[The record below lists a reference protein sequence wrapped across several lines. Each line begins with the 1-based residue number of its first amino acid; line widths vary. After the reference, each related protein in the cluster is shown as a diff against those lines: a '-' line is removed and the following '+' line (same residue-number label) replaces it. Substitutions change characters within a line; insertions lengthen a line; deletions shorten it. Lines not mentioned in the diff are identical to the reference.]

1 LKIVDSS
8 FLVEAILK
16 RKELLEEDSLLTV
29 DLAIYETANSIWKHQ
44 VLLKDVEDGLAYV
57 SILVGLIESGRILL
71 VSPGKE
77 LVEKAYSIAARNRRT
92 FHDAVFIA
100 LALQLGSELHTFDKG
115 QTQLLAKEAR
125 L

>member
-16 RKELLEEDSLLTV
+16 NKELLEEDLLLTV
-29 DLAIYETANSIWKHQ
+29 DLAVYETVNSIWKHQ
-44 VLLKDVEDGLAYV
+44 ALLRDVEDGLSYV
-57 SILVGLIESGRILL
+57 SVLAGLIESGRILL

-92 FHDAVFIA
+92 FYDAVFIA
-100 LALQLGSELHTFDKG
+100 LALELGSELHTFDKA
-115 QTQLLAKEAR
+115 QTELLAEEAGR
-125 L
+125 